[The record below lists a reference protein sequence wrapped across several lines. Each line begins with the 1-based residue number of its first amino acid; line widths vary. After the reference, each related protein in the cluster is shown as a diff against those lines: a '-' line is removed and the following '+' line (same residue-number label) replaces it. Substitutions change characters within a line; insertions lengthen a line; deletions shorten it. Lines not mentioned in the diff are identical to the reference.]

1 MTSTTALPTTAPLP
15 PAAVK
20 ALASLE
26 AHFALDR
33 AVRQFRKAAER
44 AAQLGDLAE
53 AGRMTNRDAESLE
66 NEQDLMAD
74 AHATLAEAGMLH
86 LLNEA
91 TAEHQMEVAA

>member
-1 MTSTTALPTTAPLP
+1 MSVLHAVDTAPLP

-20 ALASLE
+20 ALARLE
-26 AHFALDR
+26 AKLRIIR
-33 AVRQFRKAAER
+33 AVTEYETAAVH

-53 AGRMTNRDAESLE
+53 YGRMTDLDADSLDLAR
-66 NEQDLMAD
+66 DLMAD

-91 TAEHQMEVAA
+91 TAEHETAVAA